1 MEIQTLNNSQGAM
14 VIFCDMVNDDSSI
27 VSTCLDRYFS
37 SQEYMYIQK
46 NKFPAF
52 NELIGEIKKN
62 LDNYDLIR
70 PSDKYKNNMVFAYYV
85 ELKDLTEDWIKDFFE
100 CAHEF
105 QKKVDYEYPEQQR
118 HFIYIRFT
126 AAGLEP
132 EVFKAKAELV
142 KKLINEGRDISKEV
156 FILRRNILDSF
167 GDQEKGLSLGLFLQ
181 SRRDNLG
188 YQINYNYLMMV
199 SYEDY
204 SDQRAEKCRKKIEKI
219 DKWLEESIDK
229 DLEDLSHEITESVN
243 GSLKELAK
251 CIQLSDRTL
260 SLYPVNK
267 EDFEEERFL
276 FWVRHYRSTIS
287 SKHPILIELKKDAV
301 SKSEEK
307 ILDKVDCKSIKRL
320 LEEQY
325 YYNDLKKVR
334 DKLIDPSKREEY
346 FDILKGQVLK
356 QATQT
361 LRIPDKESFVTKLI
375 NAILDRIN
383 ENEYIKNLD
392 EGENSIHKRKT
403 RSKNL
408 YNIESR
414 EAETYK
420 DLKDCFDKISAHA
433 NLPMINNAV
442 TPEETFKIAIINN
455 ACVGI
460 LRTGANEINGFEI
473 AYSYQND
480 YEVTIMKN
488 FMIVDMKKDNCDQTL
503 MEILV

>member
-1 MEIQTLNNSQGAM
+1 M
-14 VIFCDMVNDDSSI
+14 
-27 VSTCLDRYFS
+27 
-37 SQEYMYIQK
+37 
-46 NKFPAF
+46 
-52 NELIGEIKKN
+52 
-62 LDNYDLIR
+62 
-70 PSDKYKNNMVFAYYV
+70 
-85 ELKDLTEDWIKDFFE
+85 
-100 CAHEF
+100 
-105 QKKVDYEYPEQQR
+105 
-118 HFIYIRFT
+118 
-126 AAGLEP
+126 
-132 EVFKAKAELV
+132 
-142 KKLINEGRDISKEV
+142 
-156 FILRRNILDSF
+156 
-167 GDQEKGLSLGLFLQ
+167 
-181 SRRDNLG
+181 
-188 YQINYNYLMMV
+188 
-199 SYEDY
+199 
-204 SDQRAEKCRKKIEKI
+204 
-219 DKWLEESIDK
+219 
-229 DLEDLSHEITESVN
+229 
-243 GSLKELAK
+243 
-251 CIQLSDRTL
+251 
-260 SLYPVNK
+260 
-267 EDFEEERFL
+267 
-276 FWVRHYRSTIS
+276 
-287 SKHPILIELKKDAV
+287 
-301 SKSEEK
+301 
-307 ILDKVDCKSIKRL
+307 
-320 LEEQY
+320 
-325 YYNDLKKVR
+325 
-334 DKLIDPSKREEY
+334 IDPSKREEY